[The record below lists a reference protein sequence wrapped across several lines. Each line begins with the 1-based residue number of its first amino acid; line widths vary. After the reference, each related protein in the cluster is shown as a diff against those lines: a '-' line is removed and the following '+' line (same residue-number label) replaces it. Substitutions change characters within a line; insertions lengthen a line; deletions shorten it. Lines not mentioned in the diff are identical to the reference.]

1 MPRRQRW
8 KSTRGERFPTR
19 KSSVR
24 GALAG
29 LPAVPGQP
37 RGNGCF
43 CGRDTAGRGAAAGGA
58 GGPGGQT
65 GRRVELVPAPG
76 MAGGRRGPGDPA
88 GRRDGSVAGG
98 TPERTGIPGVSS
110 CGAQRRYALSSRV
123 PAARPLRVHLDLAG
137 LPALKFYRVEIVD
150 SSGAPVFE
158 AVSARGEGDLVVETT
173 KPLAAA
179 GYWVRLYEPGPAEL
193 CCGSSAC
200 GSTEAWLAVFLP
212 RLAAPVRQLL
222 CDPSYR
228 GGRSAYRAGLGGGPG
243 CDGCSSGVS
252 STATTARRP

>member
-1 MPRRQRW
+1 VDATRR
-8 KSTRGERFPTR
+8 
-19 KSSVR
+19 
-24 GALAG
+24 
-29 LPAVPGQP
+29 
-37 RGNGCF
+37 
-43 CGRDTAGRGAAAGGA
+43 AAARLREEQAVLAAKQGG
-58 GGPGGQT
+58 
-65 GRRVELVPAPG
+65 RVELVPAPG

-110 CGAQRRYALSSRV
+110 CGAQRRICPLVPRV

-179 GYWVRLYEPGPAEL
+179 GVLGPA
-193 CCGSSAC
+193 
-200 GSTEAWLAVFLP
+200 V
-212 RLAAPVRQLL
+212 
-222 CDPSYR
+222 
-228 GGRSAYRAGLGGGPG
+228 RAGPAGALLREFGLRV
-243 CDGCSSGVS
+243 D
-252 STATTARRP
+252 